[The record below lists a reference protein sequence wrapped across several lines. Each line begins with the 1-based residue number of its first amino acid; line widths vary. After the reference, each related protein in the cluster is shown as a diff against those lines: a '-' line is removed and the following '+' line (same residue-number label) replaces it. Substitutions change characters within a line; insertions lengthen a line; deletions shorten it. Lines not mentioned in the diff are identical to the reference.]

1 MRNII
6 HKIKKIPNYLS
17 VFGFYNG
24 IKLFLNIEKPVTSD
38 SNQCMTIKV
47 PGFDAP
53 VTLRSTISDHSAFW
67 ICLVAEQYNVS
78 RFPSHASRLYDVY
91 KKMLHEGQQPLI
103 IDAGAN
109 IGMSALWFAKQYPKA
124 RIFAI
129 EPDRDNYELLLK
141 NTQSL
146 NGRIKPFFGGIWP
159 RDARLSIENR
169 NAGAQHYQTSEL
181 ETEMDGALNSIT
193 VEKIL
198 SQVGTETIF
207 IAKIDIEGSQK
218 ALFEENTLWVENTNL
233 IILELDD
240 WLFPWAGTSRPFFS
254 CVSKY
259 RFDYL
264 LNGENIFCFQDLR

>member
-1 MRNII
+1 MRKII
-6 HKIKKIPNYLS
+6 HKIKKLPNYLS

-24 IKLFLNIEKPVTSD
+24 IKLFLRIEKPVAYD
-38 SNQCMTIKV
+38 SNSCIALKV
-47 PGFDAP
+47 PGFDEP
-53 VTLRSTISDHSAFW
+53 INLRSTISDHSAFW

-78 RFPSHASRLYDVY
+78 RFPTHASRLNEVY
-91 KKMLHEGQQPLI
+91 EKMVHEGQQPLI

-109 IGMSALWFAKQYPKA
+109 IGMSALWFAKKYPKA
-124 RIFAI
+124 CIFAI

-141 NTQSL
+141 NTQGL
-146 NGRIKPFFGGIWP
+146 NGRIIPFFGGIWP
-159 RDARLSIENR
+159 RDVRLSIENR
-169 NAGAQHYQTSEL
+169 EAGAQHYQTSEA
-181 ETEMDGALNSIT
+181 ETETHGALNSIT

-198 SQVGTETIF
+198 SQVGAENIL

-218 ALFEENTLWVENTNL
+218 ALFEENTIWVENTNL

-259 RFDYL
+259 LFDYL
-264 LNGENIFCFQDLR
+264 LDGENIFCFQDLR